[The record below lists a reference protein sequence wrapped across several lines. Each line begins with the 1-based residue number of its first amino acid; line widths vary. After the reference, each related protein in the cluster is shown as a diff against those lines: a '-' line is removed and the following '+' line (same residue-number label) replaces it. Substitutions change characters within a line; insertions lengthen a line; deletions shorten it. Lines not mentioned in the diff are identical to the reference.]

1 MSILT
6 CFTAKIAAGMVKAEA
21 GNPLAAEIAR
31 LETRLAEAGVEA
43 DAILGSY
50 ADFLRDRAEGA
61 ARDKMN
67 AYRRID
73 AQLGAA
79 RRIFDYIAM
88 VDQLKADKRAPLTLA
103 GGAYR
108 ESALGAALRSILTRD
123 PHEIATGPNVN
134 YARQQVRQEAHAQL
148 AELIEAARPKMLGLK
163 EESALELDILRAL
176 FGETGSSR
184 PKGGS
189 PDMDASGRF
198 ARAWLATAEGLRG
211 KFNDAGGNIAL
222 RDKWL
227 MPQSHDSTKVASVS
241 RETWKEFVLPLLDR
255 EQMLYRQPDPV
266 VNGRM
271 NVPSE
276 ATRKLNDAELDA
288 LLDKVYDAI
297 IARGADDA
305 PSSAF
310 TGRGAL
316 ANQRSEAR
324 ILAFKDADS
333 WIAYKE
339 SYGSGGG
346 VFDAM
351 MAHVRDMSDDIG
363 LMRVMGPDPEAT
375 YRYMVSYFD
384 QELKRLQ
391 TEAPNGADV
400 KTVAKVIKD
409 NQRLESEI
417 RRDRNG
423 FEALWAETTGANSVP
438 VHVEA
443 AKAMGTMRTALHG
456 MQMGSAIVSSITD
469 PGLMAMTARFNGIS
483 AMNVISRAVSDMAK
497 PGAEISAA
505 QMGLVADSIAE
516 SARRVDRHMGQEI
529 QSGRVAQ
536 VSTAIIRASGL
547 RRWTAILRQS
557 FGLEYMAELAR
568 NQGRAFADMDPNFR
582 RGLERVGVS
591 EGEWKGIA
599 KVEAYEPTDGVR
611 LLRPMDIGKVD
622 EGLGTKLSQL
632 INTEMDYAVIEGDPL
647 TRAFIRGTSQPGT
660 GIGEL
665 RRAVGMYKAFP
676 ITFINLHFARA
687 FARGWDG
694 SRMGHAALTFAML
707 TGLGVVAMQA
717 KEVMNG
723 RDPLSLDPSTGNGAR
738 AWGKAVLQGGGLGV
752 FGDIMFQD
760 KTKFG
765 NSWASTLAGP
775 QFAAVEQILGTF
787 LSANVNRALKGED
800 THFGADALY
809 VAGRYMPGSSL
820 WFGRLAFQRQVL
832 DQLALMIDERAP
844 QRFARMEAEA
854 AKNFGQSF
862 WYAPGQSSP
871 GRAPNLSAIGGQ

>member
-1 MSILT
+1 MSILK
-6 CFTAKIAAGMVKAEA
+6 CFAAKIAAGTVKPEA

-31 LETRLAEAGVEA
+31 LETKLAEAGAEA
-43 DAILGSY
+43 DAILGGY
-50 ADFLRDRAEGA
+50 ADFLRDRAESA

-73 AQLGAA
+73 SQLDKA
-79 RRIFDYIAM
+79 RRIQSYIET
-88 VDQLKADKRAPLTLA
+88 VDQLRADKRAPLTLA

-108 ESALGAALRSILTRD
+108 ESALGAALRSVLTRD
-123 PHEIATGPNVN
+123 PHEIASGPNVN
-134 YARQQVRQEAHAQL
+134 YARQQVRSEAHAQL

-163 EESALELDILRAL
+163 EETALELDILRAL
-176 FGETGSSR
+176 FEGSGS
-184 PKGGS
+184 PKGDS
-189 PDMDASGRF
+189 PASRL
-198 ARAWLATAEGLRG
+198 AKAWLGTAESLRG
-211 KFNDAGGNIAL
+211 KYNDAGGNIAM

-227 MPQSHDSTKVASVS
+227 MPQSHDSTKVASVN
-241 RETWKEFVLPLLDR
+241 RDTWKEFVLPLLDR

-266 VNGRM
+266 VKGRM

-288 LLDKVYDAI
+288 LLDNVYDAI

-310 TGRGAL
+310 SGRGAL

-324 ILAFKDADS
+324 ILAFRDADS
-333 WIAYKE
+333 WLSYKE
-339 SYGSGGG
+339 SFGAPGGIY
-346 VFDAM
+346 DAM
-351 MAHVRDMSDDIG
+351 MAHVRDLSDDIG

-375 YRYMVSYFD
+375 YRYMVSWFD
-384 QELKRLQ
+384 QEMKRLQ
-391 TEAPNGADV
+391 TEAPKGADG

-409 NQRLESEI
+409 NQKLESEI

-443 AKAMGTMRTALHG
+443 AKIMGTMRTALHG

-469 PGLMAMTARFNGIS
+469 PGLMAVTARFNGIS
-483 AMNVISRAVSDMAK
+483 AMNVISRAIADMAR

-516 SARRVDRHMGQEI
+516 SARRVDRHMGEEI

-536 VSTAIIRASGL
+536 VSSAIIRASGL

-568 NQGRAFADMDPNFR
+568 NQGKAFADMDPNFR
-582 RGLERVGVS
+582 KGLERVGVT
-591 EGEWKGIA
+591 ETEWKGIA
-599 KVEAYEPTDGVR
+599 KAEAYQPVDGVR
-611 LLRPMDIGKVD
+611 LLRPMDISGVD
-622 EGLGTKLSQL
+622 ERLGAKLAQL
-632 INTEMDYAVIEGDPL
+632 VNTEMDYAVIEGDPL
-647 TRAFIRGTSQPGT
+647 TRAFIRGQSQPGT

-844 QRFARMEAEA
+844 ARFARMEAEA
-854 AKNFGQSF
+854 ARNWGQSF
-862 WYAPGQSSP
+862 WYAPGQSGP
-871 GRAPNLSAIGGQ
+871 ARAPDLTAIGGAP